1 MKKILVFTI
10 LFLAFVA
17 AANAQNKENYSYRD
31 LINQQKIERD
41 ELKQTQKEILDKI
54 LQRQKEE
61 LEAVSGNSG
70 PVQAMQDKH
79 QAERE
84 NIVKL
89 LTSEREK
96 QMQIQAD
103 ERKQFALSHK

>member
-1 MKKILVFTI
+1 
-10 LFLAFVA
+10 
-17 AANAQNKENYSYRD
+17 
-31 LINQQKIERD
+31 
-41 ELKQTQKEILDKI
+41 
-54 LQRQKEE
+54 
-61 LEAVSGNSG
+61 
-70 PVQAMQDKH
+70 MQDKH

-103 ERKQFALSHK
+103 ERKQFALSHRLCTKTIKTKRIF